1 MVGNNVATGAYAG
14 STPNIITYT
23 VPLDAP
29 ANLIYRSVQD
39 ATQVGVIAIY
49 DKRGPTG
56 PTGPEG
62 ATGPTG
68 AASTVAGPTGPTGP
82 TGATGPVGQFTASES
97 APPIDASEAGDA
109 WFNTQNAKTY
119 VFFNGTWVEVA
130 SGNLGP
136 TGPQGQAGSLA
147 LSTMWWLGA

>member
-1 MVGNNVATGAYAG
+1 MAKISQLSTLTTVTNTTIFPVVLDGLSYKVEFG
-14 STPNIITYT
+14 SFKDQIQ
-23 VPLDAP
+23 AS
-29 ANLIYRSVQD
+29 AQ
-39 ATQVGVIAIY
+39 
-49 DKRGPTG
+49 
-56 PTGPEG
+56 G